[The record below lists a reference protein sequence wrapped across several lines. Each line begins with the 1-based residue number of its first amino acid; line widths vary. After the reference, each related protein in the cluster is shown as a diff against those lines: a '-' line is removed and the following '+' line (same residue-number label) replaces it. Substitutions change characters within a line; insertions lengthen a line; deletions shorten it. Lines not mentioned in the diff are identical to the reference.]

1 MNKMNP
7 RIFVALIV
15 IVLII
20 IVTGAS
26 FYMVDKDEQ
35 AVITRFGRYM
45 RTADP
50 GLNFKIPLV
59 EKNYNVPVKKVLKEE
74 FGFQTISSGMKS
86 EFYRGSEEMTEARM
100 LSADLKI
107 IQIEWIVQYKISDP
121 VKYLFNVRDPI
132 RTFRDFSKVA
142 MSQIAGDYLFDEIIT
157 IAKSEITYKMEE
169 ALKKMIEEVQLGLTI
184 STIQLINVTPP
195 KEVEA
200 AYNEVLQAQQEK
212 DKIVNEAKMEYNKRV
227 IPVEGEA
234 ERMIAQS
241 EGYEAERVKVAEGEA
256 NYFKSLYSEYVKAPD
271 ITKKRIYLETISS
284 ILPNLDKINIID
296 SSQKNVLPFLPLDK
310 SNAGGN

>member
-7 RIFVALIV
+7 RIFVAIIV

-50 GLNFKIPLV
+50 GLNFKIPLI

-121 VKYLFNVRDPI
+121 VKYLFNVRNPI
-132 RTFRDFSKVA
+132 ATFRDFSKVA

-169 ALKKMIEEVQLGLTI
+169 LLKKMIEEVQLGLTI

-200 AYNEVLQAQQEK
+200 AYNEVLQSQQEK
-212 DKIVNEAKMEYNKRV
+212 DKIVNEAKMEYNKKV

>member
-7 RIFVALIV
+7 KLFGAIVA

-20 IVTGAS
+20 IVMGAS
-26 FYMVDKDEQ
+26 FYVVDKDEQ

-86 EFYRGSEEMTEARM
+86 DFYRGSEETNEARM

-121 VKYLFNVRDPI
+121 VKYLFNVRNPV

-169 ALKKMIEEVQLGLTI
+169 LLKKMIEEV
-184 STIQLINVTPP
+184 P
-195 KEVEA
+195 
-200 AYNEVLQAQQEK
+200 
-212 DKIVNEAKMEYNKRV
+212 
-227 IPVEGEA
+227 
-234 ERMIAQS
+234 
-241 EGYEAERVKVAEGEA
+241 
-256 NYFKSLYSEYVKAPD
+256 
-271 ITKKRIYLETISS
+271 
-284 ILPNLDKINIID
+284 
-296 SSQKNVLPFLPLDK
+296 
-310 SNAGGN
+310 

>member
-7 RIFVALIV
+7 RIFVALII

-59 EKNYNVPVKKVLKEE
+59 EKNFNVPVKKVLKEE

-121 VKYLFNVRDPI
+121 VKYLFNVRNPI
-132 RTFRDFSKVA
+132 LTFRDFSKVA

-169 ALKKMIEEVQLGLTI
+169 LLKKMIEEVQLGLTI

-212 DKIVNEAKMEYNKRV
+212 DKIVNEAKMEYNKKV

-310 SNAGGN
+310 SNAGGK